1 MNKGF
6 FSKYKYDLLLI
17 SPAVLVV
24 FIFKLIP
31 VIVSFSMSFTKWR
44 IIDTPEFIGLDNF
57 IQMFQDPYFWNAM
70 WNTIFYAILIIPSV
84 LVGSLAIAL
93 ILNALNK
100 GASFYKAAYYL
111 PMTLPLSIAAVIWR
125 GGFFGTFGFVNN
137 MLTKIGLNSID
148 FFSISLVKPS
158 ISLVYL
164 WWTLGFCSLIYLA
177 GLRGIS
183 GSMLEAAEIDGANT
197 FQKIIYIIWPSLK
210 PITLFVSLY
219 ITQTTF
225 RIFSAVF
232 AMTGGGPSRS
242 SEPLLYY
249 AYNWG
254 WQDFRMGY
262 SAAAAVILFLMV
274 ISVYLFQSWVLKED

>member
-1 MNKGF
+1 VIKNF
-6 FSKYKYDLLLI
+6 LSEYKYELLMVL
-17 SPAVLVV
+17 PAVLII

-31 VIVSFSMSFTKWR
+31 VIVSFSMSLTKWR
-44 IIDTPEFIGLDNF
+44 IIDTPEFIGFDNF
-57 IQMFQDPYFWNAM
+57 VQLFQDPNFWNAV
-70 WNTIFYAILIIPSV
+70 WNTLFYGILIIPSV
-84 LVGSLAIAL
+84 LIGSLAVAL
-93 ILNALNK
+93 ILNSLKK

-137 MLTKIGLNSID
+137 TLTKLGLNSIQ
-148 FFSISLVKPS
+148 FFSVNLAKPS

-177 GLRGIS
+177 GLRGIPKTR
-183 GSMLEAAEIDGANT
+183 LEAAEIDGANT

-210 PITLFVSLY
+210 PITLFVALY

-249 AYNWG
+249 TYNWG
-254 WQDFRMGY
+254 WQNFRMGY
-262 SAAAAVILFLMV
+262 SAAASVVLFLMV
-274 ISVYLFQSWVLKED
+274 ISVYLFQSYILKED